1 MSEEAAFNPT
11 GKNLEK
17 RDRVPYLID
26 EGVHVVG
33 LAENLPFL
41 KATFIYF
48 FSGGNNHVVDLLL
61 HKDEIR
67 AECIRDLRDTSF
79 QDRTCGYVELK
90 CASSSVSD
98 NRHKQ
103 EASSAMEFVSPAM
116 CVTVDTKR

>member
-1 MSEEAAFNPT
+1 MREEVAFNSK

-26 EGVHVVG
+26 KGVHVVG
-33 LAENLPFL
+33 PEEDVPFK
-41 KATFIYF
+41 KATFVCF
-48 FSGGNNHVVDLLL
+48 CSGGNNPVVDLLL
-61 HKDEIR
+61 HKYEIC
-67 AECIRDLRDTSF
+67 AECIRGLRATSF

-98 NRHKQ
+98 NCHKR
-103 EASSAMEFVSPAM
+103 EASSAMKFMSLTM